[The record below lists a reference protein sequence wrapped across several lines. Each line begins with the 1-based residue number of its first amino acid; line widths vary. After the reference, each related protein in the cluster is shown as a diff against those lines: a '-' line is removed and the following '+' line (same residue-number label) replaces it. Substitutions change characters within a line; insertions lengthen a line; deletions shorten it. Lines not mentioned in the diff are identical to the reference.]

1 MSLTTLALVNR
12 GLTILAMVWAAGPL
26 IVWLTLLPSGRGMRR
41 SVAFCRLGWIISAV
55 LTTLSLVFT
64 WAGVRLTGEF
74 VTASTLVTADLTR
87 LAITLLCLVARPW
100 HGEFTPVRRALTAA
114 LALGMIATHVPESVM
129 ISSDVTPLKSIVVF
143 LHLLS
148 WTVLSGAVNPLRWEL
163 RADEPDPFGDKV
175 VQRLVDWLFVGTGG
189 VLITLALDYGVT
201 STRPELPY
209 MRLPIAMAIATAFL
223 GALVV
228 HTLARVRRIQRVHR
242 DQAAA
247 QPPSARHT

>member
-87 LAITLLCLVARPW
+87 LAITLLCLVARP
-100 HGEFTPVRRALTAA
+100 GTA
-114 LALGMIATHVPESVM
+114 
-129 ISSDVTPLKSIVVF
+129 SS
-143 LHLLS
+143 H
-148 WTVLSGAVNPLRWEL
+148 R
-163 RADEPDPFGDKV
+163 FGG
-175 VQRLVDWLFVGTGG
+175 R
-189 VLITLALDYGVT
+189 
-201 STRPELPY
+201 
-209 MRLPIAMAIATAFL
+209 
-223 GALVV
+223 
-228 HTLARVRRIQRVHR
+228 
-242 DQAAA
+242 
-247 QPPSARHT
+247 